1 MHKII
6 KVMLKKERQDYI
18 LRQINLHNKV
28 LSADLCEELNVS
40 EDTIRR
46 DLNELSDSNKILKVH
61 GGALSKSFYDDNQS
75 NDVYGYQEKVKIAEK
90 TLKLFKSGMFVLIG
104 GGTTIREILKR
115 LPEEL
120 QITFITVSLSA
131 ATELLNH
138 PNCEIIFIGGKI
150 SRNTRF
156 STGGETISRLSEIK
170 ADLCLMGTN
179 AIDAEAGV
187 TDSDYESVQ
196 VKKAMMQAAEK
207 VAIVTIAEKLGSV
220 QRLRICK
227 THELDYLIT
236 ELDPEDP
243 QLAHYQKIVNLF

>member
-1 MHKII
+1 MHKVV

-46 DLNELSDSNKILKVH
+46 DLNELSDLGQILKVH

-75 NDVYGYQEKVKIAEK
+75 DDVYAYQEKVKIAEK
-90 TLKLFKSGMFVLIG
+90 TLKLFKNGMFVLTG

-115 LPEEL
+115 LPEDL

-131 ATELLNH
+131 ATEILNH

-179 AIDAEAGV
+179 AIDAVAGV

-207 VAIVTIAEKLGSV
+207 VAIVTIAEKLGSA

-243 QLAHYQKIVNLF
+243 QLAQYQKIVNLI